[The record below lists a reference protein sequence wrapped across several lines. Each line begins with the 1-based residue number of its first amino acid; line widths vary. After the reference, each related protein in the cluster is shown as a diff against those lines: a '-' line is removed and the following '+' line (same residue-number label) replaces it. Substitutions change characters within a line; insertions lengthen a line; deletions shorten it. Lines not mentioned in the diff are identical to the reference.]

1 MDNTLLLLISNTLTG
16 VAAWAVGKRKTNAE
30 TDNVVLKNLES
41 SVGLYKLIIDNLR
54 DEIQLLNGKM
64 EQMEAKIDELTKE
77 NKKLRDL
84 LNKNA

>member
-1 MDNTLLLLISNTLTG
+1 MLLLISNALTG

-64 EQMEAKIDELTKE
+64 EQMEIKIDELTKE
-77 NKKLRDL
+77 NIKLRQL
-84 LNKNA
+84 LKKNA

>member
-1 MDNTLLLLISNTLTG
+1 MDNTMLLLISNALTG

-64 EQMEAKIDELTKE
+64 EQMEVKIDELTKE
-77 NKKLRDL
+77 NIKLRQL
-84 LNKNA
+84 LKKNA

>member
-1 MDNTLLLLISNTLTG
+1 MDNTMLLLISNALTG

-64 EQMEAKIDELTKE
+64 EQMESKIDELTKE
-77 NKKLRDL
+77 NKKLREL
-84 LNKNA
+84 LNKTK

>member
-1 MDNTLLLLISNTLTG
+1 MDNTLLLLISNALTG

>member
-1 MDNTLLLLISNTLTG
+1 MDNTMLLLISNALSG

-64 EQMEAKIDELTKE
+64 EQMEVKIDELTKE
-77 NKKLRDL
+77 NIKLRQL
-84 LNKNA
+84 LKKNA

>member
-1 MDNTLLLLISNTLTG
+1 MDNTMLLLISNALTG

-30 TDNVVLKNLES
+30 TDNVVLKNLET

-64 EQMEAKIDELTKE
+64 EQMEIKIDELTKE
-77 NKKLRDL
+77 NIKLRQL
-84 LNKNA
+84 LKKNA

>member
-1 MDNTLLLLISNTLTG
+1 MLLLISNALTG

-30 TDNVVLKNLES
+30 TDNVVLKNLET

-64 EQMEAKIDELTKE
+64 EQMEIKIDELTKE
-77 NKKLRDL
+77 NIKLRQL
-84 LNKNA
+84 LKKNA

>member
-1 MDNTLLLLISNTLTG
+1 MLLLISNALTG

-64 EQMEAKIDELTKE
+64 EQMESKIDELTKE
-77 NKKLRDL
+77 NKKLREL
-84 LNKNA
+84 LNKAK

>member
-1 MDNTLLLLISNTLTG
+1 MDNTMLLLISNALTG

-54 DEIQLLNGKM
+54 DEIKLLNGKM
-64 EQMEAKIDELTKE
+64 EDMETKIDELTKE
-77 NKKLRDL
+77 NIKLRQL
-84 LNKNA
+84 LKKNA

>member
-1 MDNTLLLLISNTLTG
+1 MDNTMLLLISNALTG

-64 EQMEAKIDELTKE
+64 EQMEIKIDELTKE
-77 NKKLRDL
+77 NIKLRQL
-84 LNKNA
+84 LKKNA